1 MIVFENEFS
10 AIIRQTQ
17 TIYDCNRLPS
27 LCSNLLR
34 PFDPLKDYS
43 CWGDGVL
50 PFWSRRSGHNKIGG
64 EVLQRLLTPF
74 FEYQIERILLR
85 FWQGRYRRKR
95 KHQRIERADVLGKNL
110 LGGKSPTLG

>member
-34 PFDPLKDYS
+34 PFDPPRKTIRGQYRTLPGAEVVVPVAARQTYLHSVDLEV
-43 CWGDGVL
+43 GVQL
-50 PFWSRRSGHNKIGG
+50 FCLFYLFKKQVCVG
-64 EVLQRLLTPF
+64 LT
-74 FEYQIERILLR
+74 
-85 FWQGRYRRKR
+85 
-95 KHQRIERADVLGKNL
+95 N
-110 LGGKSPTLG
+110 